1 MKSKLI
7 KIFSSAIAVIV
18 LFLAI
23 AFLSLSVRNAKRTI
37 ERLESNIVAMQSSL
51 ERSIST
57 DGKNVAESKAQTLTA
72 TELKKAIAEE
82 LKTINVKARDVKSV
96 STIQTNN
103 IANVKTDTVIL
114 HDTVVEYR
122 YDDEWIT
129 LRIDADS
136 AHIACRDCL
145 LVVNHC
151 RTRKFLWWT
160 IRRYSGKTT
169 IKNYSPYSTVKTVE
183 YVEVDKK

>member
-1 MKSKLI
+1 MKSKLL
-7 KIFSSAIAVIV
+7 KIFSLAIAV
-18 LFLAI
+18 LFMFLAI
-23 AFLSLSVRNAKRTI
+23 AFLFLSVRNARRTI
-37 ERLESNIVAMQSSL
+37 ERLQSNIVAMQSTL
-51 ERSIST
+51 ERSVSS
-57 DGKNVAESKAQTLTA
+57 DGKNVAESKAQTLTY

-103 IANVKTDTVIL
+103 IANVKTDTVIIR
-114 HDTVVEYR
+114 DTVVEYR
-122 YDDEWIT
+122 YSDEWIT

-183 YVEVDKK
+183 YVETDKK